1 MLLTALGLSLDIVG
15 AWVLAIGL
23 FRGEERIRTGPLG
36 ASVVGRSQRAA
47 ARDRSYG
54 AVGGAFLTLGFLGQI
69 LGDLGIGPG
78 GDRRTNLASAALL
91 LLVATAVARAAL
103 PWFQLQDENLW

>member
-1 MLLTALGLSLDIVG
+1 
-15 AWVLAIGL
+15 LADHDEP
-23 FRGEERIRTGPLG
+23 R
-36 ASVVGRSQRAA
+36 
-47 ARDRSYG
+47 RDRSYG

-78 GDRRTNLASAALL
+78 GDRRTSLVSAALL

-103 PWFQLQDENLW
+103 PWFPLQDENLWPQLPGYANRADKAGRRDLSNGQ